1 MALSV
6 VVFDVGE
13 TLVDEANA
21 EARWE
26 PEDAA
31 SFVFSPEALARA

>member
-13 TLVDEANA
+13 TLVDEATTS
-21 EARWE
+21 ERRE
-26 PEDAA
+26 EL
-31 SFVFSPEALARA
+31 PEALDRV